1 MKCFTVILNLALAL
15 AAVRASAQGQPRLQL
30 DVAEKKVNMTAG
42 EKSGKTPVA
51 YAPGDTIEYRITAVN
66 AGTAVMTQ
74 PEVVDPVPEGVR
86 YVIDSARG
94 ENCRIV
100 FSVNKGMGYAV
111 WPVMVTATNANGVK
125 IERPA
130 KIEEVTHIKWIIRD
144 NIPPGGRKELTFRAV
159 VE

>member
-1 MKCFTVILNLALAL
+1 MKRVCIIMNLGLAIL
-15 AAVRASAQGQPRLQL
+15 AVQAMAQGQPKLSL
-30 DVAEKKVNMTAG
+30 DISERKINMTAG
-42 EKSGKTPVA
+42 EKSGNAAVA
-51 YAPGDTIEYRITAVN
+51 YAPGDTIEYRIVATN
-66 AGTAVMTQ
+66 TGTGVMTQ

-100 FSVNKGMGYAV
+100 FSVNKGMAYAV

-130 KIEEVTHIKWIIRD
+130 SNADVTHIKWIIKD
-144 NIPPGGRKELTFRAV
+144 KLNPGGRKEMTFRAV

>member
-1 MKCFTVILNLALAL
+1 MNRLKVILSLGIILAVAQ
-15 AAVRASAQGQPRLQL
+15 VSAQGQPKLQL
-30 DVAEKKVNMTAG
+30 DMSERKVNMTAD
-42 EKSGKTPVA
+42 EKSGKTPVS
-51 YAPGDTIEYRITAVN
+51 YAPGDTVEYAILARNT
-66 AGTAVMTQ
+66 GTGVMTQ

-86 YVIDSARG
+86 YIVDSARG

-100 FSVNKGMGYAV
+100 YSVNKGMVYSV

-130 KIEEVTHIKWIIRD
+130 RNEEVTHIKWILKD
-144 NIPPGGRKELTFRAV
+144 NLAPGGRKNLSFRAV